1 MAGMKKRMTTQNRQK
16 SNAKKHPWFNHYYCL
31 HVNKVMKPT
40 LMKQGDLEI
49 NRMYV
54 YSDVI
59 LGQFSS
65 SNSTYMT
72 LT

>member
-1 MAGMKKRMTTQNRQK
+1 
-16 SNAKKHPWFNHYYCL
+16 
-31 HVNKVMKPT
+31 MKPT

-59 LGQFSS
+59 LGQFSC